1 MLKKDAEGCD
11 EMCSIPNPVFLMRKV
26 LLLFLLFAGVFSI
39 TVNAQEIALPALEK
53 LPAHPRILLVSGE
66 ERVIKKSIT
75 DNPVWRKMH
84 EAILGASDLLIGV
97 PTLERKL
104 IGRRLLSKGRE
115 CVRRLFYLSYS
126 YRMTKEEKYLLRA
139 EKEMLAISQFSD
151 WNPTHFLDVA
161 EMTMGMSIGYDWL
174 HDKLSRESKKIIR
187 EAILK
192 KGLEPSFD
200 ERYNWFLQ
208 ATHNWNQVCNAGM
221 VYGALA
227 VAEDHPEIS
236 KQIIERALNT
246 ISLPMGD
253 YKPDGGYPE
262 GYSYWNYGTS
272 FNVMFLSAIEKA
284 FGSDF
289 GLLQAPGF
297 LRTGSFL
304 ENMTGPT
311 GASFNWGDC
320 GTGANLSP
328 AMFWFA
334 QRNHDPS
341 LLWVE
346 KKYLDRSD
354 YSSLATE
361 RLLPAAIIWGKDIP
375 MNKIE
380 APASHVWVG
389 QGPNP
394 VALMR
399 TSWNHP
405 DAIYLGFKVGS
416 PSVNHAH
423 MDIGSF
429 IMEWGGVRWASD
441 FGSQDYESLESKGV
455 QVFGRTQDAQ
465 RWSIFRMNN
474 FTHNTLTVDGK
485 LQLVKGYAKIDR
497 YSSKPGFY
505 YAISDLSALY
515 GNQLASVHRGVS
527 IVEDSYVVV
536 RDELTTLDKPATIR
550 WTMLTPADVSIA
562 GENTAVL
569 KKDGKQLVL
578 RVDYPAKVVLKT
590 WSTEPTTTYDAPNP
604 GTTFVGFEITV
615 PAGRTETFVV
625 RLIPE
630 GAEEKTKTEI
640 RSLDQWN

>member
-1 MLKKDAEGCD
+1 MFP
-11 EMCSIPNPVFLMRKV
+11 IPDPVFPMRKAFI
-26 LLLFLLFAGVFSI
+26 LFLLFAGLMSV
-39 TVNAQEIALPALEK
+39 TARAQEAVLPAVETWS
-53 LPAHPRILLVSGE
+53 AHPRILLMKGE
-66 ERVIKKSIT
+66 ELAIEKSIAN
-75 DNPVWRKMH
+75 NPVWRKMH
-84 EAILGASDLLIGV
+84 EAILGASETMIGV

-115 CVRRLFYLSYS
+115 CVRRIFYLSYS
-126 YRMTKEEKYLLRA
+126 YRMTGEEKYLLRA

-161 EMTMGMSIGYDWL
+161 EMTMGLSIGYDWL
-174 HDKLSRESKKIIR
+174 HDKLSRDSKKIIR

-221 VYGALA
+221 TYGALA
-227 VAEDHPEIS
+227 IAEDHPEIS
-236 KQIIERALNT
+236 QRIIERALKT

-289 GLLQAPGF
+289 GLLQTPGF
-297 LRTGSFL
+297 LSTGSFL
-304 ENMTGPT
+304 ESMTGPT

-320 GTGANLSP
+320 GPGTNLSP

-334 QRNHDPS
+334 QRNNDPS

-346 KKYLDRSD
+346 KRHLDQSD
-354 YSSLATE
+354 YSSLVTE

-375 MNKIE
+375 LNKIE
-380 APASHVWVG
+380 APTKNVWVG
-389 QGPNP
+389 QGPSP

-399 TSWNHP
+399 TSWTHS

-429 IMEWGGVRWASD
+429 VMEWGGVRWASD
-441 FGSQDYESLESKGV
+441 LGSQDYESLESKGI

-465 RWSIFRMNN
+465 RWSIFRANN
-474 FTHNTLTVDGK
+474 FSHNTLTVDGQ
-485 LQLVKGYAKIDR
+485 LQVVKGNAKLDR
-497 YSSKPGFY
+497 YADKPGFY
-505 YAISDLSALY
+505 YAISDLSAVY
-515 GNQLASVHRGVS
+515 ENQLSNVRRGVS
-527 IVEDSYVVV
+527 IIADSYVVV
-536 RDELTTLDKPATIR
+536 RDELTTLDKPATLR
-550 WTMLTPADVSIA
+550 WTMLTAADVSIT
-562 GENTAVL
+562 GERTAVL
-569 KKDGKQLVL
+569 KKDGKQLTL
-578 RVDYPAKVVLKT
+578 RIDYPAKAVLKT
-590 WSTEPTTTYDAPNP
+590 WSTEPTTTYDALNP
-604 GTTFVGFEITV
+604 GTTFVGFEIVV
-615 PAGRTETFVV
+615 PAGHAETFVV
-625 RLIPE
+625 RLIPQ

-640 RSLDQWN
+640 GSLQHWK